1 MRMME
6 NDGDSVSELTWML
19 FAHSTLAARVF
30 ISVKADER

>member
-6 NDGDSVSELTWML
+6 NDGDSVNDLTWML
-19 FAHSTLAARVF
+19 FAHSTPTARVF